1 MGVHEREFS
10 DAKHS
15 AYYLTFNVEISSS
28 LYFPNC

>member
-15 AYYLTFNVEISSS
+15 GHYLTFNVEISSI